1 MILLTAAD
9 GSIFASQLHCC
20 HFRLNRAFEANC
32 PLLQLVPS
40 REAFLEKLGTPN
52 EELYQQMNAFLN
64 AFQPVLQDV
73 HKFFVEHNLDDP
85 ARV

>member
-1 MILLTAAD
+1 
-9 GSIFASQLHCC
+9 
-20 HFRLNRAFEANC
+20 
-32 PLLQLVPS
+32 
-40 REAFLEKLGTPN
+40 
-52 EELYQQMNAFLN
+52 MNGFLN

>member
-1 MILLTAAD
+1 M
-9 GSIFASQLHCC
+9 
-20 HFRLNRAFEANC
+20 
-32 PLLQLVPS
+32 QLVPS
-40 REAFLEKLGTPN
+40 REAFLEKLGTPD
-52 EELYQQMNAFLN
+52 EELYQQMSAFLN

>member
-1 MILLTAAD
+1 MATD

-20 HFRLNRAFEANC
+20 CFRLNRASEANC
-32 PLLQLVPS
+32 HLVQLVPS
-40 REAFLEKLGTPN
+40 REAFLEKLGTPH
-52 EELYQQMNAFLN
+52 EELYQQMNAFLI

-73 HKFFVEHNLDDP
+73 HKFFVEHDLDDP

>member
-1 MILLTAAD
+1 MQQLCLSFLVPRTLAANLL
-9 GSIFASQLHCC
+9 
-20 HFRLNRAFEANC
+20 
-32 PLLQLVPS
+32 LLQLVPS

-52 EELYQQMNAFLN
+52 EELYQQMNGFLS

>member
-1 MILLTAAD
+1 MGYAATLPR
-9 GSIFASQLHCC
+9 SNFALQLHCC
-20 HFRLNRAFEANC
+20 HCRLNRTFEANC
-32 PLLQLVPS
+32 RLVQLVPS
-40 REAFLEKLGTPN
+40 REAFLEKVGTPN

-64 AFQPVLQDV
+64 AFEPVLRDV